1 MRFWVKRRD
10 DIQEA
15 LLKHAYDKFM
25 REQDK
30 NLQFLV
36 KRTEDAQDL
45 PLPKRQT
52 PGSAGVDLHANIH
65 EPVVLKKGKRVLV
78 PTGIKIALPIGY
90 EAQVRPR
97 SGLAFNFGITVLNA
111 PGTVDADYRGE
122 LCALLINLGD
132 EDFTIQR
139 GDRIAQMVVAKVGM
153 AGFYEVDTLPDTVRG
168 EGGYGSTGL
177 RGAGPIMQDT
187 QSQT

>member
-10 DIQEA
+10 DVVSELLLKQAYDSFLKAQNEA
-15 LLKHAYDKFM
+15 L
-25 REQDK
+25 R
-30 NLQFLV
+30 FLIT
-36 KRTEDAQDL
+36 RTDDAQDL

-52 PGSAGVDLHANIH
+52 PGAACVDLHANVH
-65 EPVVLKKGKRVLV
+65 EPVCIKKGARVLI

-132 EDFTIQR
+132 EDFIVRR
-139 GDRIAQMVVAKVGM
+139 GDRIAQMLVAKVEM
-153 AGFYEVDTLPDTVRG
+153 AEFYEADDLPDSLRG
-168 EGGYGSTGL
+168 EGGYGSTG
-177 RGAGPIMQDT
+177 R
-187 QSQT
+187 